1 MATTDP
7 APAFV
12 APAQPAG
19 AGTRR
24 DTEPDAEPDAEIER
38 VRVLARVLDDYFVDP
53 LLGLVL
59 PGAGDVIGSTI
70 GIYTVVIAVRRKV
83 SPVIIARMLM
93 NLAIDAVVGFIPL
106 AGDLFDIGFKAKK
119 RNLELLVTRVEH
131 GGRATWRDWAV
142 VVGAGLVYV
151 AVMAL
156 ILWAAV
162 ALLRAVF

>member
-1 MATTDP
+1 MCCFPRHMATTDP

-24 DTEPDAEPDAEIER
+24 VTEPDREIER
-38 VRVLARVLDDYFVDP
+38 VRVFARVLDDYFVDP

-93 NLAIDAVVGFIPL
+93 NLAVDAVVGFIPL
-106 AGDLFDIGFKAKK
+106 AGDLFDIGF
-119 RNLELLVTRVEH
+119 
-131 GGRATWRDWAV
+131 
-142 VVGAGLVYV
+142 
-151 AVMAL
+151 
-156 ILWAAV
+156 
-162 ALLRAVF
+162 